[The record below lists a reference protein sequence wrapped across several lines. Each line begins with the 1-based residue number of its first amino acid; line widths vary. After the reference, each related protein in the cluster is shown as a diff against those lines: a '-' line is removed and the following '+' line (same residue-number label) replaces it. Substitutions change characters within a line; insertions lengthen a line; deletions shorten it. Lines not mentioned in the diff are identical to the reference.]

1 MDPENIADVATDVE
15 SAAPSET
22 GETTDPQETE
32 TAAPPAEEAEAEP
45 AETEQPSVDEG
56 SDLVEELKRSLRATT
71 AERSRLAKENAEL
84 REYITRLAEQQPA
97 QSPPPAVDERALGER
112 GLQKLTRLHD
122 PELEGLW
129 FDPTDGTVCIG
140 NPDDVTDWVKPEV
153 AKAVVAARRL
163 QQEKAELAQRQ
174 YEQTVQEAL
183 QNVAKHVEDTARS
196 LRQRL
201 LPTVA
206 DEKAG
211 ALVDQMV
218 LAETARRLGA
228 EGITQQHFATL
239 DQRALDRTS
248 EVLHDVVRDFRTL
261 IAEISRAENAT
272 LTKAARTQPVTSA
285 GGAAA
290 VEREKSA
297 ADMTAS
303 EHSEYLRDA
312 FRKFLSRHPS

>member
-1 MDPENIADVATDVE
+1 MDTENIADVATDVE

-32 TAAPPAEEAEAEP
+32 TATPTTEEAGQEP
-45 AETEQPSVDEG
+45 AETEQPSDEG
-56 SDLVEELKRSLRATT
+56 SDLVDELKRSLRATT
-71 AERSRLAKENAEL
+71 AERSRLARENAEL
-84 REYITRLAEQQPA
+84 REYITRMAEQQPA
-97 QSPPPAVDERALGER
+97 QSPAPAVDERALAER

-129 FDPTDGTVCIG
+129 FDQTDGTVCIG

-153 AKAVVAARRL
+153 ARAVMAARRL
-163 QQEKAELAQRQ
+163 QQEKAELVQRQ

-201 LPTVA
+201 LPTVT

-218 LAETARRLGA
+218 LAETARRLGT
-228 EGITQQHFATL
+228 EGITQQHFASL
-239 DQRALDRTS
+239 DQRAMDRTS

-272 LTKAARTQPVTSA
+272 IAKAARTQPVTSA

-312 FRKFLSRHPS
+312 FKKFISR

>member
-1 MDPENIADVATDVE
+1 MEENIADVATDVE

-22 GETTDPQETE
+22 GETTDPQET
-32 TAAPPAEEAEAEP
+32 AAPVSEEAEAEP
-45 AETEQPSVDEG
+45 AEAEQPDG
-56 SDLVEELKRSLRATT
+56 DDLVEGLKRSLRATT

-97 QSPPPAVDERALGER
+97 QSPAPAVDEQALVER
-112 GLQKLTRLHD
+112 GLQRLTRLHD

-129 FDPTDGTVCIG
+129 FDQTDGTVCIG

-153 AKAVVAARRL
+153 ARAVMAARRL

-183 QNVAKHVEDTARS
+183 QNVARHVEDTARS

-201 LPTVA
+201 LPTVT

-228 EGITQQHFATL
+228 EGITQQHFASL

-248 EVLHDVVRDFRTL
+248 EVLLDVVRDFRTL

-272 LTKAARTQPVTSA
+272 IAKAARSQPVTSA

-312 FRKFLSRHPS
+312 FRRFISRRPA